1 MSHEKP
7 IIRKGIVAGQF
18 YPDRPDVLRHE
29 VRTFLDHASS
39 RPDPSVRGLI
49 VPHAGYM
56 YSGGIAAEAYRAID
70 GAQAEVIVVAAFL
83 HRIFIQGVFIDKA
96 DFYET
101 PLGRIPVN
109 KTLAE
114 KIRDASPYLADTI
127 PGDLNE
133 HSLEVQL
140 PFLQMAVK
148 DFTLLPVYI
157 GEPSVANAEALS
169 EALSREL
176 AGKRALFVFSTD
188 LSHFHPYKEA
198 VDMDHKLIRMIG
210 DRDVRRLERSN
221 YAGEIEACGFGPVIT
236 SLFLAEKLGW
246 EGPRLLKYANSGDIT
261 GEKGSVVGYAAM
273 AYKVN
278 PEA

>member
-1 MSHEKP
+1 MSHETP
-7 IIRKGIVAGQF
+7 MIREGIVAGQF
-18 YPDRPDVLRHE
+18 YPDRPAVLQNE
-29 VRTFLDHASS
+29 IRTFLSQASS

-56 YSGGIAAEAYRAID
+56 YSGGIAAEAYRTID
-70 GAQAEVIVVAAFL
+70 GAQVEVVVVVAFL
-83 HRIFIQGVFIDKA
+83 HRVFIQGVFIDNA

-101 PLGRIPVN
+101 PLGRIPVD
-109 KTLAE
+109 KKLAE
-114 KIRDASPYLADTI
+114 KVRASSPYLAETI

-140 PFLQMAVK
+140 PFLQMVVK
-148 DFTLLPVYI
+148 GFTLLPVYI

-176 AGKRALFVFSTD
+176 SGKRALFIFSTD

-198 VDMDHKLIRMIG
+198 VNMDLKLIRLIG
-210 DRDVRRLERSN
+210 DRDVIKLERSN
-221 YAGEIEACGFGPVIT
+221 YSGEIEACGFGPVIT
-236 SLFLAEKLGW
+236 SLFLAEKLEW

-273 AYKVN
+273 VYKVN
-278 PEA
+278 PEV